1 MTTIDVDVD
10 NKMRK
15 REILT
20 FLFSKPEQQSDLFQK
35 IINKDLVKMKKLTEK
50 SDDPNL
56 QICTDFLNEEIYNS
70 KLAEIKRQTDVLKDQ
85 MVAHANGKKH
95 PSLLSIIERKL
106 FIIELQ
112 LDIGVYN
119 LLKNNNVKF
128 YFDV

>member
-1 MTTIDVDVD
+1 MTTIIVDID

-20 FLFSKPEQQSDLFQK
+20 FLFAKPEKQSELFRK
-35 IINKDLVKMKKLTEK
+35 IINKDLVRMKQLTEK
-50 SDDPNL
+50 SDDTNL

-70 KLAEIKRQTDVLKDQ
+70 KLLEIKRQTDVLKDQ
-85 MVAHANGKKH
+85 MIAQAKGEKH

-112 LDIGVYN
+112 LDIGVHN

-128 YFDV
+128 YFEV